1 MDKTIETGIV
11 FNAIGK
17 AIAERSGFKPV
28 DMSID
33 LATVPQETLLR
44 LARQGAVIFVSRM
57 FAADKDAK
65 IKESDYADAIATMF
79 EAWKNGKEWRA
90 KGEGK
95 PKISGTDFK
104 AKATKILAQLYA
116 KSQKWDF
123 KDVDKAKAAWAFVQ
137 TNWADKVEFKAKQLE
152 DDAAWEA
159 SLVEVVTEKLDK
171 EPKTITLTEDET
183 AQVIAKAKA
192 KTAEEITF

>member
-65 IKESDYADAIATMF
+65 IKESDYADAIANMF

-90 KGEGK
+90 KGEAK
-95 PKISGTDFK
+95 PKVKANDFK
-104 AKATKILAQLYA
+104 AKATKILAKIYSD
-116 KSQKWDF
+116 SQKWDF

-137 TNWADKVEFKAKQLE
+137 TNWADKVELKAKQLE

-159 SLVEVVTEKLDK
+159 ELAASLSEGWTPEVEPTAPK
-171 EPKTITLTEDET
+171 E
-183 AQVIAKAKA
+183 VN
-192 KTAEEITF
+192 F

>member
-65 IKESDYADAIATMF
+65 MKESDYADAIANMF
-79 EAWKNGKEWRA
+79 EAWKNGKEWRQ
-90 KGEGK
+90 KGESK
-95 PKISGTDFK
+95 PKIFGTDYK

-123 KDVDKAKAAWAFVQ
+123 KDVDKAKTAWAFVQ
-137 TNWADKVEFKAKQLE
+137 ANWADKVELKAKQLE

-159 SLVEVVTEKLDK
+159 SLIEVVSEKLDA
-171 EPKTITLTEDET
+171 EPKEIVLTDDEKT
-183 AQVIAKAKA
+183 KVIEKVKAK
-192 KTAEEITF
+192 ITKADV

>member
-1 MDKTIETGIV
+1 MTKTIDTGLV
-11 FNAIGK
+11 FESIGK
-17 AIAERSGFKPV
+17 AVAERSGFAPV
-28 DMSID
+28 NMSID

-44 LARQGAVIFVSRM
+44 LASQGAKIFVSRM

-79 EAWKNGKEWRA
+79 EAWKNGTEWRA
-90 KGEGK
+90 KGESK
-95 PKISGTDFK
+95 PKISGTNYK

-123 KDVDKAKAAWAFVQ
+123 KDVDKAKESWAFVQ
-137 TNWADKVEFKAKQLE
+137 TNWADKVDLKAKQLE

-159 SLVEVVTEKLDK
+159 ELAASLSEGWTPEPEVTMPQEVN
-171 EPKTITLTEDET
+171 
-183 AQVIAKAKA
+183 
-192 KTAEEITF
+192 F

>member
-65 IKESDYADAIATMF
+65 VKESDYADAIANMF
-79 EAWKNGKEWRA
+79 EAWKAGTEWRA
-90 KGEGK
+90 KGESK
-95 PKISGTDFK
+95 PKILGTNYK

-123 KDVDKAKAAWAFVQ
+123 KDVDKATASWAFVES
-137 TNWADKVEFKAKQLE
+137 NWADKVELKAKQLE

-159 SLVEVVTEKLDK
+159 ELAASLSEGWTPEVEPTS
-171 EPKTITLTEDET
+171 PTTPED
-183 AQVIAKAKA
+183 VN
-192 KTAEEITF
+192 F